1 MDTVTHCSPDLL
13 RPRLVRHTDL
23 RPCRNAFIDSR
34 TPGSERKE
42 NFTII
47 GPGVAENPDQHVHV
61 SIPHGFNIGGARQ
74 PPRCVNSQH
83 SHETAEVFIVLTGT
97 WAFRS
102 GERAQDGEVVL
113 TPGDVISL
121 PIHMFRGFEN
131 IGTSEG
137 FLFAV
142 LGGDDPGRVT
152 WAPYVFEAAR
162 SYGLVLLESG
172 RLVDTTHGQTVPEG
186 ARVMRPTTRADVE
199 RMKRFSSDEL
209 LACVDPAVEMTSA
222 PASVL
227 AARASGRVEES
238 AVVGGASGAEGVPS
252 GKMGW
257 AHGFHVRR
265 LVLEP
270 GTVIPRHARVE
281 EEVLLMQRGT
291 LRIECD
297 GDAIGLGAGDVLSM
311 PTRVVRRYSNP
322 STDRAIVYIVR
333 GGDHPAAP
341 QWIE

>member
-1 MDTVTHCSPDLL
+1 VPQSHSHPL
-13 RPRLVRHTDL
+13 RSRLVRYNDL

-47 GPGVAENPDQHVHV
+47 GPGVAENPEQHVHV

-102 GERAQDGEVVL
+102 GDQAQDGEIVM

-131 IGTSEG
+131 IGDSEG

-152 WAPYVFEAAR
+152 WAPYVFGKAR
-162 SYGLVLLESG
+162 DYGLVLLESG
-172 RLVDTTHGQTVPEG
+172 RLIDTTLGQQVPEG
-186 ARVMRPTTRADVE
+186 AKIMRPTTQADVDRLKKYSHE
-199 RMKRFSSDEL
+199 DLRAIVLPEAD
-209 LACVDPAVEMTSA
+209 MTPA

-227 AARASGRVEES
+227 AAKTAGTLIETPIVGAAS
-238 AVVGGASGAEGVPS
+238 ALEGVPAA
-252 GKMGW
+252 KMSW
-257 AHGFHVRR
+257 PHGFHLRR

-270 GTVIPRHARVE
+270 GAVVPLHARAE
-281 EEVLLMQRGT
+281 EEVLLMHRGT
-291 LRIECD
+291 LRFESAD
-297 GDAIGLGAGDVLSM
+297 GPIDLGQGDVLSA
-311 PTRVVRRYSNP
+311 PKTLARRYSNP
-322 STDRAIVYIVR
+322 ATEPAIVYVVR
-333 GGDHPAAP
+333 GGNQPAAP
-341 QWIE
+341 QWLA